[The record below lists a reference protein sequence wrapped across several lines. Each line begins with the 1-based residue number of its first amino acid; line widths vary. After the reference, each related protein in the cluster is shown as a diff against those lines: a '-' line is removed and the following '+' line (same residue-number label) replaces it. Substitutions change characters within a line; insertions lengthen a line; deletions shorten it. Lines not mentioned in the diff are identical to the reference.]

1 MSLIVLIAHK
11 IVYSKDV
18 FLHVVSYTQIEESQF
33 FTLAKDVKT
42 MVIAILLSSGAST
55 SSLVG
60 QVEFLI
66 LLLIVTLIVA
76 LLSRRLRVPYTLLLV
91 IVGFVVGFVPFLP
104 NEHIDPNLI
113 LYVFIPALLFE
124 GAWNAEIDRL
134 EADWLP
140 IVLLAIPG
148 MVLSLLVVAV
158 VLYFGI
164 GLSWLLALL
173 VGAIIAPTD
182 PVAVIALFQQLGVP
196 DRLRTLVE
204 GESIFNDGTGG
215 AAYELIL
222 AVLLPTLGLAEASG
236 NPSFLNTPLLGI
248 AGEVLWLIFG
258 GLLLGIG
265 VGWLVSHLL
274 RRIDDRLIVITV
286 TVAVAYGMYLLGT
299 TLHTSGLLAVVGAGL
314 VMGSYGR
321 KNAMSPRTIEAADD
335 VWEFINYLANSLL
348 FLLMGFELALTNIV
362 QSFPGIFFGLLGAVI
377 GRVLMIYVFMPLH
390 DVLARWWTQR
400 TPEWHSR
407 LPRPRPV
414 PSAWRPV
421 MVLSGLRGALSL
433 ALVLSLPTA
442 LEQRNLLTDI
452 VYGVI
457 LVTLLGQGL
466 TLRVL
471 LPRWKEKLV
480 RAEVEE
486 PLPTGA

>member
-1 MSLIVLIAHK
+1 MIIS
-11 IVYSKDV
+11 S
-18 FLHVVSYTQIEESQF
+18 
-33 FTLAKDVKT
+33 
-42 MVIAILLSSGAST
+42 LLSSSPG
-55 SSLVG
+55 VINPIN
-60 QVEFLI
+60 QVVTLI
-66 LLLIVTLIVA
+66 LLLIVTLLVA
-76 LLSRRLRVPYTLLLV
+76 LFSRLWRVPYTLLLV
-91 IVGFVVGFVPFLP
+91 IVGFAVGLLPFIQH
-104 NEHIDPNLI
+104 EHIDPNLV

-124 GAWNAEIDRL
+124 GAWNAELARL

-158 VLYFGI
+158 VLHIGI
-164 GLSWLLALL
+164 GMAWLLAML
-173 VGAIIAPTD
+173 VGAIVAPTD
-182 PVAVIALFQQLGVP
+182 PIAVIALFQQLGVP
-196 DRLRTLVE
+196 DRLRILVE

-222 AVLLPTLGLAEASG
+222 AILLPTLGLAAESG
-236 NPSFLNTPLLGI
+236 ETTFLNASAVGI

-258 GLLLGIG
+258 GFLLGLA
-265 VGWLVSHLL
+265 VGWIASHIV
-274 RRIDDRLIVITV
+274 RRVDDRLVVITI
-286 TVAVAYGMYLLGT
+286 TIAVAYGMYLLGT
-299 TLHTSGLLAVVGAGL
+299 ALHTSGLLAVVGAGL

-348 FLLMGFELALTNIV
+348 FLLLGFELALSNLV
-362 QSFPGIFFGLLGAVI
+362 QSFPGIFFGVLGAVI
-377 GRVLMIYVFMPLH
+377 GRVLMIYVFIPLQ
-390 DVLARWWTQR
+390 DILARWWAHHA
-400 TPEWHSR
+400 PEHPTR

-414 PSAWRPV
+414 PPAWRPV

-433 ALVLSLPTA
+433 ALVLSLPEA
-442 LEQRNLLTDI
+442 IAQRNLLTDI

-471 LPRWKEKLV
+471 LPRWKDKLV
-480 RAEVEE
+480 RAEIEE
-486 PLPTGA
+486 QLTTQA

>member
-1 MSLIVLIAHK
+1 
-11 IVYSKDV
+11 
-18 FLHVVSYTQIEESQF
+18 
-33 FTLAKDVKT
+33 
-42 MVIAILLSSGAST
+42 MVISSLLSSATGAT
-55 SSLVG
+55 SLAD
-60 QVEFLI
+60 QVQILI

-76 LLSRRLRVPYTLLLV
+76 LFSRLLRVPYTLLLV
-91 IVGFVVGFVPFLP
+91 IVGFVVGLIPFLP
-104 NEHIDPNLI
+104 HEHIDPNLV

-124 GAWNAEIDRL
+124 GAWNAELGRL

-148 MVLSLLVVAV
+148 MVLSLLAVAV
-158 VLYFGI
+158 ILHFGI
-164 GLSWLLALL
+164 GMAWLLALL
-173 VGAIIAPTD
+173 VGAIVAPTD

-222 AVLLPTLGLAEASG
+222 AVLLPTLGLAEVSG
-236 NPSFLNTPLLGI
+236 NPTFLNTPALGI
-248 AGEVLWLIFG
+248 AGEVIWLIFG
-258 GLLLGIG
+258 GLLLGFV
-265 VGWLVSHLL
+265 VGWVASHLV
-274 RRIDDRLIVITV
+274 RRVDDRLIVITI

-299 TLHTSGLLAVVGAGL
+299 ALHTSGLLAVVGAGL

-348 FLLMGFELALTNIV
+348 FLLLGFELALSNLV
-362 QSFPGIFFGLLGAVI
+362 QSFPGIFFGLLGVLI
-377 GRVLMIYVFMPLH
+377 GRVLMIYVFIPLQ
-390 DVLARWWTQR
+390 DVLAHWWAQR
-400 TPEWHSR
+400 TSVRPTR

-433 ALVLSLPTA
+433 ALVLSLPEEIA
-442 LEQRNLLTDI
+442 QRNLLTDI
-452 VYGVI
+452 VYGII

-471 LPRWKEKLV
+471 LPRWKDKLV
-480 RAEVEE
+480 RAEIEE
-486 PLPTGA
+486 SLPTQA

>member
-1 MSLIVLIAHK
+1 
-11 IVYSKDV
+11 
-18 FLHVVSYTQIEESQF
+18 
-33 FTLAKDVKT
+33 

-76 LLSRRLRVPYTLLLV
+76 LLARRLRVPYTLLLV
-91 IVGFVVGFVPFLP
+91 IVGFVVGFIPFLP

-258 GLLLGIG
+258 GFLLGIG

-348 FLLMGFELALTNIV
+348 FLLLGFELALTNIV

-486 PLPTGA
+486 PLPTQA

>member
-1 MSLIVLIAHK
+1 MCFYTL
-11 IVYSKDV
+11 YPN
-18 FLHVVSYTQIEESQF
+18 TQIEESQF

-55 SSLVG
+55 SSLVV

-91 IVGFVVGFVPFLP
+91 IVGFVVGFIPFIP

-258 GLLLGIG
+258 GFLLGIG

-377 GRVLMIYVFMPLH
+377 GRVLMIYIFMPLH

-486 PLPTGA
+486 PLPTQA

>member
-1 MSLIVLIAHK
+1 
-11 IVYSKDV
+11 
-18 FLHVVSYTQIEESQF
+18 
-33 FTLAKDVKT
+33 
-42 MVIAILLSSGAST
+42 MVIASFLSSGTSP

-91 IVGFVVGFVPFLP
+91 IVGFVVGVLPFITY
-104 NEHIDPNLI
+104 EHIDPNLI
-113 LYVFIPALLFE
+113 LYIFIPALLFE

-158 VLYFGI
+158 FLHFGI
-164 GLSWLLALL
+164 GLPWLLALL

-204 GESIFNDGTGG
+204 GESIFNDGTAG

-222 AVLLPTLGLAEASG
+222 AVLLPTLGLAEVSG
-236 NPSFLNTPLLGI
+236 NPSFLNTPFLGI

-286 TVAVAYGMYLLGT
+286 TVAVAYGMYLVGT
-299 TLHTSGLLAVVGAGL
+299 ALHTSGLLAVVGAGL
-314 VMGSYGR
+314 IMGSYGR

-348 FLLMGFELALTNIV
+348 FLLLGFELALTHIV
-362 QSFPGIFFGLLGAVI
+362 QSFPGIFLVC
-377 GRVLMIYVFMPLH
+377 
-390 DVLARWWTQR
+390 
-400 TPEWHSR
+400 
-407 LPRPRPV
+407 
-414 PSAWRPV
+414 
-421 MVLSGLRGALSL
+421 SGLSSAGC
-433 ALVLSLPTA
+433 
-442 LEQRNLLTDI
+442 
-452 VYGVI
+452 
-457 LVTLLGQGL
+457 
-466 TLRVL
+466 
-471 LPRWKEKLV
+471 
-480 RAEVEE
+480 
-486 PLPTGA
+486 

>member
-1 MSLIVLIAHK
+1 
-11 IVYSKDV
+11 
-18 FLHVVSYTQIEESQF
+18 
-33 FTLAKDVKT
+33 

-76 LLSRRLRVPYTLLLV
+76 LLARRLRVPYTLLLV
-91 IVGFVVGFVPFLP
+91 IVGFVVGFIPFLP

-124 GAWNAEIDRL
+124 GPWNAEIDRL

-258 GLLLGIG
+258 GFLLGIG

-286 TVAVAYGMYLLGT
+286 TVAVAYGMYVLGT

-335 VWEFINYLANSLL
+335 VWEFINYLANSFL

-377 GRVLMIYVFMPLH
+377 GRVLMIYLFMPLH

-407 LPRPRPV
+407 LPRPRPI

>member
-1 MSLIVLIAHK
+1 MIIS
-11 IVYSKDV
+11 S
-18 FLHVVSYTQIEESQF
+18 
-33 FTLAKDVKT
+33 
-42 MVIAILLSSGAST
+42 LLSNGASP
-55 SSLVG
+55 SNIVS

-91 IVGFVVGFVPFLP
+91 IVGFVVGILPFIP
-104 NEHIDPNLI
+104 NEHVDPNII

-124 GAWNAEIDRL
+124 GAWNAEIDKL
-134 EADWLP
+134 LADWLP

-148 MVLSLLVVAV
+148 MVFSLLVVAV
-158 VLYFGI
+158 ALHFGI
-164 GLSWLLALL
+164 GLEWLLALL

-204 GESIFNDGTGG
+204 GESIFNDGTAG

-222 AVLLPTLGLAEASG
+222 AVLLPTLGLAEVSG
-236 NPSFLNTPLLGI
+236 NPTFLNTPVFGI

-265 VGWLVSHLL
+265 VGLIASRLL

-299 TLHTSGLLAVVGAGL
+299 ALHTSGLLAVVGAGL

-348 FLLMGFELALTNIV
+348 FLLLGFELALTHIV
-362 QSFPGIFFGLLGAVI
+362 QSFQGIFFGLLGAII
-377 GRVLMIYVFMPLH
+377 GRLLMIYLFIPLQ
-390 DVLARWWTQR
+390 DVVARLWR
-400 TPEWHSR
+400 HFTPEWHSR
-407 LPRPRPV
+407 FPRPRPV

-433 ALVLSLPTA
+433 ALVLSLPIE
-442 LEQRNLLTDI
+442 LEQRDLLTDI

-471 LPRWKEKLV
+471 LPRWKDKLV
-480 RAEVEE
+480 RAEAEE
-486 PLPTGA
+486 PLPSKA

>member
-1 MSLIVLIAHK
+1 MVL
-11 IVYSKDV
+11 SG
-18 FLHVVSYTQIEESQF
+18 
-33 FTLAKDVKT
+33 
-42 MVIAILLSSGAST
+42 LLSSGTSS
-55 SSLVG
+55 SSLVN

-76 LLSRRLRVPYTLLLV
+76 LLARRLRVPYTLLLV
-91 IVGFVVGFVPFLP
+91 IIGFVVGFLPFVP
-104 NEHIDPNLI
+104 NEHIDPNLV
-113 LYVFIPALLFE
+113 LYVFLPALLFE
-124 GAWNAEIDRL
+124 GAWNAEIDLL

-140 IVLLAIPG
+140 IVLLAVPG
-148 MVLSLLVVAV
+148 MVLSLLVVAAA
-158 VLYFGI
+158 LYWGI
-164 GLSWLLALL
+164 GLSLLLALL
-173 VGAIIAPTD
+173 VGAIVSPIN

-222 AVLLPTLGLAEASG
+222 AVLLPTLGLAEVSG
-236 NPSFLNTPLLGI
+236 NPTFLNTPALGI
-248 AGEVLWLIFG
+248 AGEVIWLIFG
-258 GLLLGIG
+258 GLLLGFV
-265 VGWLVSHLL
+265 VGWVASHLV
-274 RRIDDRLIVITV
+274 RRVDDRLIVITI

-299 TLHTSGLLAVVGAGL
+299 ALHTSGLLAVVGAGL

-321 KNAMSPRTIEAADD
+321 KNAISPRTIEAADD

-348 FLLMGFELALTNIV
+348 FLLLGFELALTHIV
-362 QSFPGIFFGLLGAVI
+362 QSFSGIFFGLLGAVI
-377 GRVLMIYVFMPLH
+377 GRVLMIYVFIPLQ
-390 DVLARWWTQR
+390 DVLARWWKR
-400 TPEWHSR
+400 RAPDWHSR
-407 LPRPRPV
+407 FPRPRPV

-433 ALVLSLPTA
+433 ALVLSLPIE
-442 LEQRNLLTDI
+442 LEQRDLLLDI

-486 PLPTGA
+486 PLPTQA

>member
-1 MSLIVLIAHK
+1 
-11 IVYSKDV
+11 
-18 FLHVVSYTQIEESQF
+18 
-33 FTLAKDVKT
+33 
-42 MVIAILLSSGAST
+42 MVISSLLSSGTSS
-55 SSLVG
+55 SSLVD
-60 QVEFLI
+60 QVRFLI

-91 IVGFVVGFVPFLP
+91 IVGFVVGILPFIP

-134 EADWLP
+134 EAGWLP

-148 MVLSLLVVAV
+148 MVLSLLVVAI
-158 VLYFGI
+158 VLHFGI

-173 VGAIIAPTD
+173 VGAIVVPTD

-196 DRLRTLVE
+196 DRLKTLVE

-222 AVLLPTLGLAEASG
+222 AVLLPTLGLAEVSG
-236 NPSFLNTPLLGI
+236 NPSFLNTPILGI

-299 TLHTSGLLAVVGAGL
+299 ALHTSGLLAVVGAGL

-348 FLLMGFELALTNIV
+348 FLLLGFELALTNIV
-362 QSFPGIFFGLLGAVI
+362 QSFPGIFFGLLGAII
-377 GRVLMIYVFMPLH
+377 GRVLMIYVFMPLQ
-390 DVLARWWTQR
+390 DVLARWWALQ

-471 LPRWKEKLV
+471 LPHWKEKLV
-480 RAEVEE
+480 RAEIEE
-486 PLPTGA
+486 PLPTRA

>member
-1 MSLIVLIAHK
+1 MIIA
-11 IVYSKDV
+11 S
-18 FLHVVSYTQIEESQF
+18 
-33 FTLAKDVKT
+33 
-42 MVIAILLSSGAST
+42 LSSNGT
-55 SSLVG
+55 SAMNLVG
-60 QVEFLI
+60 QVELLI

-76 LLSRRLRVPYTLLLV
+76 LLARLLRVPYTLLLV
-91 IVGFVVGFVPFLP
+91 IVGFIVGIVGLLSFLP
-104 NEHIDPNLI
+104 HEHLDPNLV
-113 LYVFIPALLFE
+113 LYIFIPALLFE
-124 GAWNAEIDRL
+124 GAWNAELDRL
-134 EADWLP
+134 EAEWLP
-140 IVLLAIPG
+140 IILLAIPG

-158 VLYFGI
+158 ALHVGI
-164 GLSWLLALL
+164 HLSWLLALL
-173 VGAIIAPTD
+173 VGAIVAPTD
-182 PVAVIALFQQLGVP
+182 PIAVIALFQQLGVP
-196 DRLRTLVE
+196 DRLRILVE

-215 AAYELIL
+215 AAYELVL
-222 AVLLPTLGLAEASG
+222 AVLLPTLGLAEVSG
-236 NPSFLNTPLLGI
+236 EPSFQNTPALGI
-248 AGEVLWLIFG
+248 MAEVLWLIFG
-258 GLLLGIG
+258 GFLLGIG

-348 FLLMGFELALTNIV
+348 FLLLGFELALTNVV

-486 PLPTGA
+486 PLPTQA

>member
-1 MSLIVLIAHK
+1 
-11 IVYSKDV
+11 
-18 FLHVVSYTQIEESQF
+18 
-33 FTLAKDVKT
+33 

-76 LLSRRLRVPYTLLLV
+76 LLSRRLRVPYTLLMV
-91 IVGFVVGFVPFLP
+91 IVGFVVGFIPFIP

-124 GAWNAEIDRL
+124 GAWKAEIDRL

-258 GLLLGIG
+258 GFLLGIG

-486 PLPTGA
+486 PLPTQA